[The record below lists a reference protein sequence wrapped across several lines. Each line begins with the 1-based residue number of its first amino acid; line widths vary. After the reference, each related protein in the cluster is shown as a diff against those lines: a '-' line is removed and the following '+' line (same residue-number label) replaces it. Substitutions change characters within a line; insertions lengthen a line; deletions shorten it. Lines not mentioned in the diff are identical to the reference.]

1 MLFGVPSLCA
11 PCAGAGGARH
21 SCALWGT
28 CCGVSSVRLGP
39 GCGGILCCIGQR
51 GERLLRPARL
61 LPRPTRPRRRAFQ
74 FRPVPLLLELLLEL
88 LIDLLHFPPYPPH
101 AWTIR
106 SGCEVQTAPGN
117 GLLYLAVAWVRCL
130 SRTWQPIKSRWL
142 MGARLYQL
150 SARASDAGRRARPRL
165 HHYPE
170 PVSSDGAAG
179 YTMRG
184 DPGWPP
190 MKTVLEQGMATDAAQ
205 SSHKPIPWPSRR
217 RSSVDLSCPSK

>member
-1 MLFGVPSLCA
+1 VFFGGPSRCA
-11 PCAGAGGARH
+11 PCGGAGGARH

-28 CCGVSSVRLGP
+28 CCGWAICRCDSRPCGVSSVLLGP
-39 GCGGILCCIGQR
+39 GCGGIMCCIGQR
-51 GERLLRPARL
+51 GERLLRPAPL
-61 LPRPTRPRRRAFQ
+61 LPRPTRPRPSSSLRRRAFQ
-74 FRPVPLLLELLLEL
+74 FRPVPLLQVFLG
-88 LIDLLHFPPYPPH
+88 ILLHSQPYPPH
-101 AWTIR
+101 AWIVR

-150 SARASDAGRRARPRL
+150 SARPSDAGRRARPRW

-190 MKTVLEQGMATDAAQ
+190 MKTVLKQGMATEAA
-205 SSHKPIPWPSRR
+205 
-217 RSSVDLSCPSK
+217 

>member
-1 MLFGVPSLCA
+1 MLFGVLSRCA

-28 CCGVSSVRLGP
+28 CCGWAICRCESRPCGVSSVMLGP

-88 LIDLLHFPPYPPH
+88 LLDLLHFPPYPPH

-130 SRTWQPIKSRWL
+130 TRTWQPIIRRWL
-142 MGARLYQL
+142 MGARLY
-150 SARASDAGRRARPRL
+150 
-165 HHYPE
+165 
-170 PVSSDGAAG
+170 
-179 YTMRG
+179 
-184 DPGWPP
+184 
-190 MKTVLEQGMATDAAQ
+190 
-205 SSHKPIPWPSRR
+205 SHGPTG
-217 RSSVDLSCPSK
+217 